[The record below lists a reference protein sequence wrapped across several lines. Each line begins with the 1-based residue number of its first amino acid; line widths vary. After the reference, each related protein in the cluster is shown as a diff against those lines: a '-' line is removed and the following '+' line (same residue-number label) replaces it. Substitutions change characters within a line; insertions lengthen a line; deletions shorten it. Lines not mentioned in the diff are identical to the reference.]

1 MMRITR
7 FWGLL
12 LGSPDFGK
20 LLFSVT
26 VEGCRMR
33 GSGHRISELGGAY
46 ALGDEGSCGKS
57 CGKSPIVF
65 LANLDPNIP
74 KS

>member
-1 MMRITR
+1 MMRITI

-46 ALGDEGSCGKS
+46 ALKKDHA
-57 CGKSPIVF
+57 
-65 LANLDPNIP
+65 ANLRQSSQLIFRV
-74 KS
+74 